1 MITPSTIAAEITSE
15 TQLSATRAVVS
26 GLRDRK
32 HRRKPQAPRAPNTR
46 GRIHDNPLGYDAVV
60 VARPVH
66 QRPPSSVRRLAASRP
81 DDVVVSC
88 RRAGTRLVRID
99 DDGRG
104 RVPVRSGSALAHGV
118 HSYADAMSSSRVS
131 PDFSLLDL
139 ENTTTPEEWRAM
151 LHNKI
156 VQQKDVSETFR
167 PVFLPI
173 TVANRTPFS
182 DFRGKFQ
189 KKSHQQHQR
198 VYAARRTGHDTRWL
212 KNESQ

>member
-104 RVPVRSGSALAHGV
+104 RVPDPFRVGAGARGPLLCGRDELFA
-118 HSYADAMSSSRVS
+118 RVS
-131 PDFSLLDL
+131 RLF
-139 ENTTTPEEWRAM
+139 
-151 LHNKI
+151 
-156 VQQKDVSETFR
+156 
-167 PVFLPI
+167 
-173 TVANRTPFS
+173 
-182 DFRGKFQ
+182 
-189 KKSHQQHQR
+189 
-198 VYAARRTGHDTRWL
+198 AARSREHDDARRVACDVA
-212 KNESQ
+212 Q